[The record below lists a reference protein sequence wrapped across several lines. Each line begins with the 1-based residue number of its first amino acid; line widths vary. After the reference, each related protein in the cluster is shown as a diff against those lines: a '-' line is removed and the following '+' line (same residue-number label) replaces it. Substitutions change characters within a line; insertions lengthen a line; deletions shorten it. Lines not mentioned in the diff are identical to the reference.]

1 MVLIISSIKC
11 SYLKFYKIDVS
22 FLLIRTCQII
32 IGDQL
37 TDKIEIMSK
46 LTTSI
51 TASCSKQ
58 LILIYTVDRYNL
70 TADSLYEISTLNKED
85 AEMIY
90 FFAQSHS
97 RLLHGGCTVWCTQC
111 AALQSEL
118 CLTLSQYLSLVLFN

>member
-90 FFAQSHS
+90 FFAQSH